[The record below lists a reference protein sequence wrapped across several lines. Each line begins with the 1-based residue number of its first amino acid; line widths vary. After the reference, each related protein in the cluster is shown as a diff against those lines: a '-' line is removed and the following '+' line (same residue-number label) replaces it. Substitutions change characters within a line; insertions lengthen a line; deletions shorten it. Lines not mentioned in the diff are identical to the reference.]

1 MAKIIGMSI
10 AILSGLALL
19 GQLFLY
25 QNSSAYLRYNPADK
39 VMGLADVGLI
49 LPVVMTSIFFVF
61 GVLLFKVSV
70 EPEKF

>member
-1 MAKIIGMSI
+1 MSI

-39 VMGLADVGLI
+39 VQGLADTGAI
-49 LPVVMTSIFFVF
+49 LPLVMTSIFFVI
-61 GVLLFKVSV
+61 GVLLYKVSV
-70 EPEKF
+70 EPENY